1 MTYTDPKLE
10 IVRLE
15 QNNVITTSDMFPP
28 MSVDDDKF

>member
-15 QNNVITTSDMFPP
+15 QNNVITTSDTYPVV
-28 MSVDDDKF
+28 SVDDDKF